1 MPMRTK
7 DDAIA
12 RLDEA
17 ITWLRGYTHGS
28 GDGYTDSLAQEL
40 GRVKDWVQKISVCDR
55 SDHKSDPDA

>member
-17 ITWLRGYTHGS
+17 ITWLRGYACGS
-28 GDGYTDSLAQEL
+28 GDGYTDSPKPKLEVV
-40 GRVKDWVQKISVCDR
+40 G
-55 SDHKSDPDA
+55 